1 MSAFI
6 DFIRSNDYFKVM
18 IDEFKFKM
26 ISSNEYE
33 RKFERN
39 NYKFHNIEN
48 LQIPPILLQ
57 FIQDL
62 LNKTTDNISIYITE
76 TIIDAN
82 KVNYYGNI
90 KCGLDNYNF
99 MEDIFYNVNLINNN
113 NKICIETS
121 IEKKYNENN
130 INEIDKFFLNIFLFF
145 IENNYTSYIKN
156 EVFKKKLNKI
166 NLRSFELDI
175 I

>member
-76 TIIDAN
+76 TVIDAN
-82 KVNYYGNI
+82 KVNYCGYI
-90 KCGLDNYNF
+90 KCGLNNYNF

-166 NLRSFELDI
+166 NLRSFELNI

>member
-82 KVNYYGNI
+82 KVNYYGYI

-166 NLRSFELDI
+166 NLRSFELNI